1 MTACQNHLVAPARSS
16 THQLCIERLWR
27 TLTHS
32 AQLEGLIVGQRTRR
46 VRYWLDK
53 PFHRTAGLVTLRESS
68 VNAAEHQYP
77 AQPNTRVKYYFPA
90 TPVTGFL
97 NLFAYNGNLEVN

>member
-53 PFHRTAGLVTLRESS
+53 PFHRTAGLVELGESRM
-68 VNAAEHQYP
+68 NAARRKGRAYCYCQAVP
-77 AQPNTRVKYYFPA
+77 
-90 TPVTGFL
+90 GFHRQIGYGSAAL
-97 NLFAYNGNLEVN
+97 